1 MAITIKGNSATLLDN
16 VTAVTDGEWID
27 VRRFREKTVHVKGTF
42 TATVKIAGSCEPT
55 MPANT
60 DHGVQ
65 IGADITAPAIVEIN
79 PVIKW
84 LKVYVPAYT
93 DGSID
98 AYFFGRED

>member
-16 VTAVTDGEWID
+16 VAGTTDGEWID
-27 VRRFREKTVHVKGTF
+27 VRRFRRKTIHVKGTF
-42 TATVKIAGSCEPT
+42 SATVKIAGSCEPT
-55 MPANT
+55 MPANN
-60 DHGVQ
+60 DNGVQ
-65 IGADITAPAIVEIN
+65 IGSDITAPAIVEVG

-93 DGSID
+93 SGSIS